1 MPSHS
6 RRRRQNKLPLRPPLW
21 LRKHRTL
28 AAHRLPNRRRSLRRR
43 RRSSRRRLQSHRP
56 HPRHRVTTAMVA
68 SAAVVVSAAAM
79 ALLQAV
85 RRPCSKPTPAPAAQG
100 DDRPANAADDVIV
113 TAATMA
119 VGPRGPRLHSRRS
132 HPHRRPCNRRS
143 LRPRSETT
151 PIAESV
157 AGAAKV
163 IAVDLRHRPASTAPR
178 PRRPCRNRH

>member
-1 MPSHS
+1 
-6 RRRRQNKLPLRPPLW
+6 
-21 LRKHRTL
+21 
-28 AAHRLPNRRRSLRRR
+28 
-43 RRSSRRRLQSHRP
+43 
-56 HPRHRVTTAMVA
+56 MVA

-85 RRPCSKPTPAPAAQG
+85 RRPCSKPNPRQLRKATIA
-100 DDRPANAADDVIV
+100 ANAADDVIA

-132 HPHRRPCNRRS
+132 HPHRRPCNWRS

-163 IAVDLRHRPASTAPR
+163 IAVDLRPTSKHSPR